1 MITRHLEHFTQDEV
15 DKAVT
20 ETLTKDLPYGG
31 NRPYVI
37 GTILRDSSNG
47 EYVLWRKG
55 STEAHR
61 LCIEHAPHEF
71 VEWTIATETMSS
83 AIIDL
88 QQLTRNYP
96 FAKVKRIGMIPL
108 SATPDGAPGT
118 YYDSAYCVSTS
129 SSSPDLHDVTHCFT
143 LLAEQC
149 ELKLTQVT
157 PLTQPTYCELDAL
170 LYAPYFT
177 DKVYFTNLH
186 FALSPRGAVFYCV
199 YELNDGLVHYPASD
213 AKRDES
219 NTEYGRPM
227 FKIPFTSGYL
237 KYICVNNGDFYF
249 SVNYAISLN
258 LYKYKFT
265 GTSFNKALLWYQGR
279 ANNARNCFYNVERK
293 SFHFEYGTFV
303 ALEYIT
309 TFDNTYRGVDGYLRF
324 TSDKFN
330 S

>member
-129 SSSPDLHDVTHCFT
+129 SSSPSLYDVTHCFT
-143 LLAEQC
+143 LYSNQC

-186 FALSPRGAVFYCV
+186 FALSPRGVVFYCV
-199 YELNDGLVHYPASD
+199 YELNDGLMYYPSSD
-213 AKRDES
+213 AKVSGSDAGR
-219 NTEYGRPM
+219 GRPM
-227 FKIPFTSGYL
+227 LKIPFTSGFL
-237 KYICVNNGDFYF
+237 KYICVNNTDFTFFAGY
-249 SVNYAISLN
+249 STRLN
-258 LYKYKFT
+258 LYKYKFL
-265 GTSFNKALLWYQGR
+265 SLNYSKELLWHEER
-279 ANNARNCFYNVERK
+279 ENNMRNCFYNTERQNL
-293 SFHFEYGTFV
+293 HFEYGTFV
-303 ALEYIT
+303 LLEYIT
-309 TFDNTYRGVDGYLRF
+309 SFDNGYRGVDGYLHF